1 MNQGKLHT
9 VFFGTDEFSIAVL
22 EELEKADLLPTL
34 IVTAPDKP
42 VGRKQVITP
51 PPVKVWAKEKHIDI
65 LQPEK
70 LDEIF
75 TESLA
80 QLKWDMFLVA
90 SYGKIIPQRVLD
102 IPEKGSLNVHP
113 SLLPLYRGASPI
125 ESAIL
130 DDNKQTGVTIILMD
144 EKMDH
149 GPILNQEFVSFE
161 KWPTKLEVENKLAHI
176 GGELLAVTIPDWA
189 DGNIEEQEQDHDAA
203 TFTKLIKKED
213 GEIKLDGDAR
223 ANYLKYVAYD
233 PWPGVF
239 YFENDKRM
247 KITKARF
254 EEGKF
259 IIERIIPEGQKERD
273 F

>member
-1 MNQGKLHT
+1 MNQNKPHT
-9 VFFGTDEFSIAVL
+9 VFFGTDQFSIAVL
-22 EELEKADLLPTL
+22 EELEKANLLPSL
-34 IVTAPDKP
+34 IVTAPDRP
-42 VGRKQVITP
+42 VGRKQIITP
-51 PPVKVWAKEKHIDI
+51 PPVKIWAEQKGLDI

-70 LDEIF
+70 LDDVF

-80 QLKWDMFLVA
+80 QLKWDLFLVA
-90 SYGKIIPQRVLD
+90 SYGKIIPQSVLD

-125 ESAIL
+125 ESAML
-130 DDNKQTGVTIILMD
+130 NNDKQTGVTIILMD
-144 EKMDH
+144 AKMDH
-149 GPILNQEFVSFE
+149 GPILNQEFVNFE
-161 KWPTKLEVENKLAHI
+161 TWTSKLEVENKLAHI
-176 GGELLAVTIPDWA
+176 GGELLAVTIPDWL
-189 DGNIEEQEQDHDAA
+189 DGNLEEQEQNHDAA

-213 GEIKLDGDAR
+213 GEIKLDDNAQK
-223 ANYLKYVAYD
+223 NYLKYLAYQ

-239 YFENDKRM
+239 YFENEKRI

-254 EEGKF
+254 EDGKF